1 MRSIC
6 LVPDRI
12 LGKDSIT
19 RLHHRHLIPWR
30 RVFFVEYQLS
40 LGKLIK
46 CIRQKKSLL
55 IYRTFFA
62 ECFLNTRQELSES
75 AVPTTTSCGRHG
87 VPWSNL
93 SLLRAIGIEKKIS
106 RFGPGHRV
114 HALLCV
120 SVGSV
125 LPSPFYHVF
134 RVDSLSTL
142 CVPLFW
148 QDDRSIWPLMGSLT
162 AKVLA
167 ASSFLPSLGGGGVS
181 RLALVFS
188 PWTAKTL
195 RTIDTSLRASLRD

>member
-93 SLLRAIGIEKKIS
+93 SLLRAIGIEKKNLQI
-106 RFGPGHRV
+106 RPGPQ
-114 HALLCV
+114 
-120 SVGSV
+120 
-125 LPSPFYHVF
+125 SPRTFV
-134 RVDSLSTL
+134 R
-142 CVPLFW
+142 
-148 QDDRSIWPLMGSLT
+148 
-162 AKVLA
+162 
-167 ASSFLPSLGGGGVS
+167 LGGIRSSIAVLS
-181 RLALVFS
+181 RLPRRFFINALC
-188 PWTAKTL
+188 
-195 RTIDTSLRASLRD
+195 ASLLARRS